1 MIVAVKRNKS
11 QKILKIIIVI
21 LLVSGGAYY
30 YNDYIETARIN
41 AEKLKLEEE
50 QKRVLKAKEE
60 EQEKIK
66 QEAQREILAE
76 VEKAV
81 NLIGQEYVRDVKLI
95 KNKVVFVCEPD
106 TNIDAL
112 VVRYGAMALIKK
124 TFDEIV
130 IVVDIDFILKNKLW
144 N

>member
-11 QKILKIIIVI
+11 QKILKIIIVV

-30 YNDYIETARIN
+30 YNDYVETARIN

-66 QEAQREILAE
+66 QEAQRKILAE

-130 IVVDIDFILKNKLW
+130 IVVDIDFILKNKL
-144 N
+144 

>member
-11 QKILKIIIVI
+11 QKILKIIIVV

-30 YNDYIETARIN
+30 YNDYVETARIN
-41 AEKLKLEEE
+41 AEKQKLEEE

-60 EQEKIK
+60 EQKKIK

-81 NLIGQEYVRDVKLI
+81 NLIGQEYVWDVKLI

-130 IVVDIDFILKNKLW
+130 IVVDIDFILKNKL
-144 N
+144 

>member
-11 QKILKIIIVI
+11 QKILKIIIVV

-30 YNDYIETARIN
+30 YNDYVETARIN

-95 KNKVVFVCEPD
+95 KNKVVFVFEPD

-130 IVVDIDFILKNKLW
+130 IVVDIDFILKNKL
-144 N
+144 

>member
-11 QKILKIIIVI
+11 QKILKIIIVV
-21 LLVSGGAYY
+21 LLVSGGVYY
-30 YNDYIETARIN
+30 YNDYVETARIN
-41 AEKLKLEEE
+41 AEKQKLEEE

-60 EQEKIK
+60 EQKKIK

-130 IVVDIDFILKNKLW
+130 IVVDIDFILKNKL
-144 N
+144 

>member
-11 QKILKIIIVI
+11 QKILKIIIVV

-30 YNDYIETARIN
+30 YNDYVETARIN

-60 EQEKIK
+60 EQKKIK

-130 IVVDIDFILKNKLW
+130 IVVDIDFILKNKL
-144 N
+144 

>member
-11 QKILKIIIVI
+11 QKFLKIIIVL
-21 LLVSGGAYY
+21 LLVSSGAYY

-41 AEKLKLEEE
+41 AEKQKLEEE
-50 QKRVLKAKEE
+50 QKRLLKAREE
-60 EQEKIK
+60 EQKKIK

-130 IVVDIDFILKNKLW
+130 IVVDIDFILKNKL
-144 N
+144 

>member
-11 QKILKIIIVI
+11 QKILKIIIVV
-21 LLVSGGAYY
+21 LWVSGGAYY
-30 YNDYIETARIN
+30 YNHYVETARIN
-41 AEKLKLEEE
+41 AEKQKLEEE

-60 EQEKIK
+60 EQKKIK

-130 IVVDIDFILKNKLW
+130 IVVDIDFILKNKL
-144 N
+144 

>member
-11 QKILKIIIVI
+11 QKILKIIIVV
-21 LLVSGGAYY
+21 LLVSSGAYY
-30 YNDYIETARIN
+30 YNNYVETARIN
-41 AEKLKLEEE
+41 AEKQKLEEE

-130 IVVDIDFILKNKLW
+130 IVVDIDFILKNKL
-144 N
+144 

>member
-11 QKILKIIIVI
+11 QKILKIIIVV

-41 AEKLKLEEE
+41 AEKQKLEEE

-60 EQEKIK
+60 EQEKMK

-112 VVRYGAMALIKK
+112 VVRYGAMALVKK

-130 IVVDIDFILKNKLW
+130 IVVDIDFILKNKL
-144 N
+144 

>member
-11 QKILKIIIVI
+11 QKILKIIIVV

-41 AEKLKLEEE
+41 AEKQKLEEE

-112 VVRYGAMALIKK
+112 VVRYGAMALVKK
-124 TFDEIV
+124 TFDEVV
-130 IVVDIDFILKNKLW
+130 IVVDIDFILKNKL
-144 N
+144 

>member
-11 QKILKIIIVI
+11 QKILKIIIVV

-30 YNDYIETARIN
+30 YNDYVETARIN
-41 AEKLKLEEE
+41 AEKQKFEEE

-130 IVVDIDFILKNKLW
+130 IVVDIDFILKNKL
-144 N
+144 

>member
-11 QKILKIIIVI
+11 QKILKIIIVV
-21 LLVSGGAYY
+21 LLVSGGTYY
-30 YNDYIETARIN
+30 YNDYVETARIN
-41 AEKLKLEEE
+41 AEKQKLEEE

-130 IVVDIDFILKNKLW
+130 IVVDIDFILKNKL
-144 N
+144 

>member
-11 QKILKIIIVI
+11 QKILKIIIVV

-30 YNDYIETARIN
+30 YNDYVETARIN
-41 AEKLKLEEE
+41 AEKQKLEEE

-60 EQEKIK
+60 EQKKIK

-130 IVVDIDFILKNKLW
+130 VVVDIDFILKNKL
-144 N
+144 

>member
-11 QKILKIIIVI
+11 QKILKIIIVV

-30 YNDYIETARIN
+30 YNDYVETARIN
-41 AEKLKLEEE
+41 AEKQKLEEE

-60 EQEKIK
+60 EQEKMK
-66 QEAQREILAE
+66 QQAQREILAE

-130 IVVDIDFILKNKLW
+130 IVVDIDFILKNKL
-144 N
+144 

>member
-11 QKILKIIIVI
+11 QKILKIIIVV

-41 AEKLKLEEE
+41 AEKQKFEEE

-130 IVVDIDFILKNKLW
+130 IVVDIDFILKNKL
-144 N
+144 

>member
-11 QKILKIIIVI
+11 QKILKIIIVV

-30 YNDYIETARIN
+30 YNDYVETARIN
-41 AEKLKLEEE
+41 AEKQKLEEE

-81 NLIGQEYVRDVKLI
+81 NLIAQEYVRDIKLI

-130 IVVDIDFILKNKLW
+130 IVVDIDFILKNKL
-144 N
+144 

>member
-11 QKILKIIIVI
+11 QKILKIIIVV

-30 YNDYIETARIN
+30 YNNYVETARIN

-50 QKRVLKAKEE
+50 QKRILKAKEE

-124 TFDEIV
+124 TFDEVV
-130 IVVDIDFILKNKLW
+130 IVVDIVFILKNKL
-144 N
+144 

>member
-11 QKILKIIIVI
+11 QKILKIIIVV
-21 LLVSGGAYY
+21 LLVSAGAYY
-30 YNDYIETARIN
+30 YNDYVETARIN
-41 AEKLKLEEE
+41 AEKQKLEEE

-95 KNKVVFVCEPD
+95 KNKVVFVCEAD

-130 IVVDIDFILKNKLW
+130 IVVDIDFILKNKL
-144 N
+144 

>member
-1 MIVAVKRNKS
+1 MIIAVKRNKS
-11 QKILKIIIVI
+11 QKILKIIIVV

-30 YNDYIETARIN
+30 YNDYVETARIN
-41 AEKLKLEEE
+41 AEKQKLEEE

-60 EQEKIK
+60 EQKKIK

-130 IVVDIDFILKNKLW
+130 IVVDIDFILKNKL
-144 N
+144 

>member
-11 QKILKIIIVI
+11 QKILKIIIVV

-30 YNDYIETARIN
+30 YNDYVETARIN
-41 AEKLKLEEE
+41 AEKQKLEEE
-50 QKRVLKAKEE
+50 QKRILKAKEE

-81 NLIGQEYVRDVKLI
+81 NLIGQEYVRDIKLI
-95 KNKVVFVCEPD
+95 KKKVVFVCEPD

-130 IVVDIDFILKNKLW
+130 IVVDIDFILKNKL
-144 N
+144 

>member
-11 QKILKIIIVI
+11 QKILKIIIVV
-21 LLVSGGAYY
+21 LLVSSGAYY
-30 YNDYIETARIN
+30 YNNYVETARIN

-50 QKRVLKAKEE
+50 QKRVLKTKEE

-81 NLIGQEYVRDVKLI
+81 NLIGQEHVRDVKLI

-130 IVVDIDFILKNKLW
+130 IVVDIDFILKNKL
-144 N
+144 

>member
-11 QKILKIIIVI
+11 QKILKIIIVV

-41 AEKLKLEEE
+41 AEKQKLEEE

-60 EQEKIK
+60 EQEKMK

-95 KNKVVFVCEPD
+95 KNKVVFICEPD

-112 VVRYGAMALIKK
+112 VVRYGAMALVKK
-124 TFDEIV
+124 TFDEVV
-130 IVVDIDFILKNKLW
+130 IVVDIDFILKNKL
-144 N
+144 

>member
-11 QKILKIIIVI
+11 QKILKIIIVV
-21 LLVSGGAYY
+21 LLVLGGAYY

-41 AEKLKLEEE
+41 AEKQKLEEE

-130 IVVDIDFILKNKLW
+130 IVVDIDFILKNKL
-144 N
+144 

>member
-11 QKILKIIIVI
+11 QKILKIIIVV
-21 LLVSGGAYY
+21 LLVLGGAYY
-30 YNDYIETARIN
+30 YNDYVETARIN
-41 AEKLKLEEE
+41 AEKQKLEEE

-130 IVVDIDFILKNKLW
+130 IVVDIDFILKNKL
-144 N
+144 

>member
-1 MIVAVKRNKS
+1 MIVAVKRNKN
-11 QKILKIIIVI
+11 QKILKIIIVA
-21 LLVSGGAYY
+21 LLVFGGIYF
-30 YNDYIETARIN
+30 YNDYRETARIN

-50 QKRVLKAKEE
+50 QKRILKAKEE

-130 IVVDIDFILKNKLW
+130 IVVDIDFILKNKL
-144 N
+144 

>member
-1 MIVAVKRNKS
+1 M
-11 QKILKIIIVI
+11 QKKQ
-21 LLVSGGAYY
+21 
-30 YNDYIETARIN
+30 
-41 AEKLKLEEE
+41 KFEEE

-130 IVVDIDFILKNKLW
+130 IVVDIDFILKNKL
-144 N
+144 

>member
-11 QKILKIIIVI
+11 QKILKIIIVV

-30 YNDYIETARIN
+30 YNDYVETARIN
-41 AEKLKLEEE
+41 AEKQKLEEE
-50 QKRVLKAKEE
+50 QKRILKAKEE

-130 IVVDIDFILKNKLW
+130 IVVDIDFILKNKL
-144 N
+144 

>member
-11 QKILKIIIVI
+11 QKILKIIIVL

-41 AEKLKLEEE
+41 AEKQKLEEE

-130 IVVDIDFILKNKLW
+130 IVVDIDFILKNKL
-144 N
+144 

>member
-11 QKILKIIIVI
+11 QKILKIIIVV

-30 YNDYIETARIN
+30 YNDYVETARIN

-50 QKRVLKAKEE
+50 QKRILKAKEE

-130 IVVDIDFILKNKLW
+130 IVVDIDFILKNKL
-144 N
+144 

>member
-11 QKILKIIIVI
+11 QKILKIIIVV

-41 AEKLKLEEE
+41 AEKQKLEEE

-106 TNIDAL
+106 TNINAL
-112 VVRYGAMALIKK
+112 VVRYGAMALVKK
-124 TFDEIV
+124 TFDEVV
-130 IVVDIDFILKNKLW
+130 IVVDIDFILKNKL
-144 N
+144 

>member
-11 QKILKIIIVI
+11 QKILKIIIVV
-21 LLVSGGAYY
+21 LLVLGGAYY

-41 AEKLKLEEE
+41 AEKQKIEE
-50 QKRVLKAKEE
+50 QQKKELKAKEE
-60 EQEKIK
+60 EQERIK
-66 QEAQREILAE
+66 QEAQRAILTE

-81 NLIGQEYVRDVKLI
+81 NLIGQEYIKDVKLI
-95 KNKVVFVCEPD
+95 KNKVVFVCDPD

-112 VVRYGAMALIKK
+112 IVRYGAMALVKR

-130 IVVDIDFILKNKLW
+130 IVVDIDFILKNRL
-144 N
+144 

>member
-11 QKILKIIIVI
+11 QKILKIIIVV

-30 YNDYIETARIN
+30 YNDYVETARIN
-41 AEKLKLEEE
+41 AEKQKLEEE

-60 EQEKIK
+60 EQKKIK

-130 IVVDIDFILKNKLW
+130 W
-144 N
+144 T

>member
-11 QKILKIIIVI
+11 QKILKIIIVV

-41 AEKLKLEEE
+41 AEKQKLEEE

-60 EQEKIK
+60 EQKKIK

-130 IVVDIDFILKNKLW
+130 IVVDIDFILKNKL
-144 N
+144 

>member
-11 QKILKIIIVI
+11 QKILKIIIVV

-30 YNDYIETARIN
+30 YNDYVETARIN
-41 AEKLKLEEE
+41 AEKQKLEEE

-130 IVVDIDFILKNKLW
+130 IVVDIDFILKNRL
-144 N
+144 

>member
-11 QKILKIIIVI
+11 QKILKIIIVV

-41 AEKLKLEEE
+41 AEKQKLEEE
-50 QKRVLKAKEE
+50 QKRVIKAKEE

-112 VVRYGAMALIKK
+112 VVRYGAMALVKK
-124 TFDEIV
+124 TFDEVV
-130 IVVDIDFILKNKLW
+130 IVVDIDFILKNKL
-144 N
+144 

>member
-11 QKILKIIIVI
+11 QKILKIIIVV

-30 YNDYIETARIN
+30 YNDYVETARIN
-41 AEKLKLEEE
+41 AEKQKFEEE

-112 VVRYGAMALIKK
+112 VVRYGAMALVKK
-124 TFDEIV
+124 TFDEVV
-130 IVVDIDFILKNKLW
+130 IVVDIDFILKNKL
-144 N
+144 